1 MVQQVDETAVQQEE
15 GDSKRPRTSQQV
27 RPSAPEQGSGT
38 RRGEAKP
45 RRSLELGRPS
55 EFPDLTTLRHDLV
68 QSMLFGTLENGGID
82 YIASIDCIRYNG
94 VYTAASMAYDFD
106 VGRNLWLNRQ
116 RWTRLVREYLDLGET
131 TRFLQRC
138 EAIGLGEGKRGVIT
152 NLRGAHVPPKAKR
165 HRWGPC
171 LIGYTYRGL
180 RTERPVFTM
189 HSRVSYVA
197 YIGAL
202 DLALAYVLARYI
214 AKRIRVPIEEFQFR
228 WCLDSA
234 QLHAFKS
241 LPMLY
246 SDGWM
251 QYFESSEM
259 REKYP
264 AIKLISRWHDGI
276 VESTDSGQALEAIKY
291 GPLRRVTRRY
301 REFIAGDFLPP
312 VPVSSLDLSPLT
324 RR

>member
-1 MVQQVDETAVQQEE
+1 MT
-15 GDSKRPRTSQQV
+15 GWL
-27 RPSAPEQGSGT
+27 T
-38 RRGEAKP
+38 RKMESP
-45 RRSLELGRPS
+45 VSTNNLELGRPS
-55 EFPDLTTLRHDLV
+55 SFPDVTTMRHDLV
-68 QSMLFGTLENGGID
+68 QSMLFGTLDNRGID
-82 YIASIDCIRYNG
+82 YIASIDCIRYSNHLRCD
-94 VYTAASMAYDFD
+94 SMAYDFD

-116 RWTRLVREYLDLGET
+116 RWTRLCREYLDLSET
-131 TRFLQRC
+131 RAFLDRAA
-138 EAIGLGEGKRGVIT
+138 AIGLGEGKRGVIT
-152 NLRGAHVPPKAKR
+152 NLRPAHVPHRAKR

-171 LIGYTYRGL
+171 LIGFTYRGL
-180 RTERPVFTM
+180 RTEQPTLVM

-202 DLALAYVLARYI
+202 DLALAHVLARYI
-214 AKRIRVPIEEFQFR
+214 GNRIRVPVEAFKFE
-228 WCLDSA
+228 WVLDSA

-251 QYFESSEM
+251 RYFESTRM

-264 AIKLISRWHDGI
+264 AIKLISRWHDQI
-276 VESTDSGQALEAIKY
+276 VRSTDDGQPLELIKY

-301 REFIAGDFLPP
+301 REFIAEDFLPS